1 MNGQEVIVPII
12 FFITVG
18 VIWGAYVL
26 TRHKERITM
35 IEKGLKAD
43 EVKSLYARAG
53 GRVHPLVSLK
63 WGIIFVAIGLA
74 VLLGV
79 WLRETYLVQEGV
91 FPGLIALFGGAG
103 LIVFYMIARK
113 KVTE

>member
-1 MNGQEVIVPII
+1 MSGGEVVVPIF

-26 TRHKERITM
+26 TRHKERLQM

-43 EVKSLYARAG
+43 EIKSLYARAAG
-53 GRVHPLVSLK
+53 KVNPLTSLK
-63 WGIIFVAIGLA
+63 WGMIFVGIGVA

-79 WLRETYLVQEGV
+79 WLHAAFYVQEGV

-103 LIVFYMIARK
+103 LIVFYVIARR
-113 KVTE
+113 KVSD

>member
-1 MNGQEVIVPII
+1 MDAQEAIIPI
-12 FFITVG
+12 FFFVTVG
-18 VIWGAYVL
+18 IIWGAYIL
-26 TRHKERITM
+26 TRHKERMNM
-35 IEKGLKAD
+35 IEKGLKA
-43 EVKSLYARAG
+43 EEIRSLYARAA
-53 GRVHPLVSLK
+53 GRASPLASLK
-63 WGIIFVAIGLA
+63 WGMIFVGIGLA

-79 WLRETYLVQEGV
+79 WLRETFLVQEGV